1 MRTIVAL
8 LLAVLVC
15 VSFLAFLTV
24 SKVRSTVLEPT
35 FYTSVLEANDSYN
48 AIHAGLLEELRTLGR
63 GPAASGGPRH
73 GL

>member
-1 MRTIVAL
+1 MLGVGMRTIVAL

-24 SKVRSTVLEPT
+24 SKIRSTVLEPT

-48 AIHAGLLEELRTLGR
+48 AIHAGLSVR
-63 GPAASGGPRH
+63 A
-73 GL
+73 